1 MRNNFDLVNL
11 LSSNDSIDLNT
22 IDKFNRNCFDIAK
35 QNNSISLL
43 NSLVEI
49 EQKRLLKNKQQNE
62 SIKEIKNSLISSMF
76 YEVAST
82 SQTNLNENNENSLIN
97 NFLASETISQMEVD
111 LKNLNCEQILRVETM
126 QSNSNRP
133 SKFIKKNYNRKNYDF
148 LMLDDSES
156 TSDDEEFEK
165 IKKKKISCS
174 PVKNI
179 EDTLIWLKNQA
190 NSTETI
196 SDEQEFSLTGYF
208 LNMKS

>member
-1 MRNNFDLVNL
+1 VRNNFDLVNL